1 MKFKKAFVF
10 SADADTALALCKGTA
25 AAADS
30 CTAAILGER
39 QLAEDLT
46 DGADKVFWLGE
57 KAEGAITES
66 YCGALEELIRSEA
79 AQLVLLGTGTR
90 DRCIAA
96 KLAVRLDAAVFTDA
110 SEVSLSEDGLCVK
123 RKIYGGAAEATV
135 RSGSAVTI
143 LSVSAGIFPDG
154 GKRQGKVIEKPAQ
167 PDDCGITLVST
178 AAKQEETADLTA
190 AKRIVSVGRGL
201 GGAENL
207 PAVEALAAKL
217 GAELGCTRPIAEEDK
232 LLAKSRY
239 IGVSGATVRPDVY
252 IACGIS
258 GQIQHTVGADSSR
271 IIIAINKDAKAPI
284 MQNCDYG
291 IVGDM
296 HKIIPQLTQLL

>member
-1 MKFKKAFVF
+1 M
-10 SADADTALALCKGTA
+10 
-25 AAADS
+25 
-30 CTAAILGER
+30 
-39 QLAEDLT
+39 
-46 DGADKVFWLGE
+46 
-57 KAEGAITES
+57 
-66 YCGALEELIRSEA
+66 
-79 AQLVLLGTGTR
+79 LLGTGKR

-110 SEVSLSEDGLCVK
+110 SEVSLTEDGLCVK

-154 GKRQGKVIEKPAQ
+154 GKRQGEVIEKPAQ

-271 IIIAINKDAKAPI
+271 LIIAINKDAKAPI

-296 HKIIPQLTQLL
+296 HKIIPLLTQLL